1 MPHLTVNGVRLHY
14 TDSGQGDETIVFSHG
29 LLMSGRMFDAQVAQ
43 FSSRYRCITYDHR
56 GQGNSDA
63 PLDGYDMETV
73 AEDAAALIRELA
85 NGPVHFAGLSMGGFV
100 GMRLA
105 LRHPE
110 LLRSLIILESSAD
123 PEPED
128 NKPKYRKM
136 NFVARWFGLGVVV
149 DKVMPI
155 MFGQSFLTDPARAAQ
170 KAQWRDR
177 IKANDRKGIVRA
189 VNGVIDRVGV
199 YQDLDRISTPTLIL
213 VGDEDVA
220 TVPAKSE
227 RMRDAI
233 AGAEMH
239 LIPGAGHSATIEEP
253 AAVNAHIKAFLARV

>member
-1 MPHLTVNGVRLHY
+1 MPYISVNGVRLHY
-14 TDSGQGDETIVFSHG
+14 TVSGQGQETIVFSHG

-43 FSSRYRCITYDHR
+43 FRDRYRCITYDHR
-56 GQGNSDA
+56 GQGDSNA
-63 PLDGYDMETV
+63 PADGYDMETV
-73 AEDAAALIRELA
+73 AEDGAALIRALDV
-85 NGPVHFAGLSMGGFV
+85 GPVHFVGLSMGGFV

-110 LLRSLIILESSAD
+110 LLRSLTIMESSAD
-123 PEPED
+123 PEPEE

-155 MFGQSFLTDPARAAQ
+155 MFGKSFLSDPARAAQ
-170 KAQWRDR
+170 RAEWRAR
-177 IKANDRKGIVRA
+177 IKGNDRKGIVRA
-189 VNGVIDRVGV
+189 VKGVIDRAGV
-199 YQDLDRISTPTLIL
+199 YSDLGRIATPTLIL
-213 VGDEDVA
+213 VGNEDVA

-233 AGAEMH
+233 TGSEMH
-239 LIPGAGHSATIEEP
+239 VIARAGHSSSIEEP
-253 AAVNAHIKAFLARV
+253 EAINKHLQVFLERV